1 MGTIE
6 SIRNTEEKLINKAKE
21 TYDTIQKQKYAG
33 GLVNSVLN
41 KDNKM
46 NLPKLEKKYIYKYDE
61 KAVKATLERMLNDN
75 VIVTID
81 VDINTFSEN
90 KDQYCIVCGKSRYS
104 DFTYVGTPVSSKG
117 WASYKVCPTCAAKVE
132 IIYSDPYGGNTKESI
147 NHINDFNKPYK
158 VNK

>member
-1 MGTIE
+1 MATIE

-21 TYDTIQKQKYAG
+21 TYDTVQKQKYDG

-41 KDNKM
+41 DNM
-46 NLPKLEKKYIYKYDE
+46 NMLTKLDKRYIYKYDE
-61 KAVKATLERMLNDN
+61 LAIKTTLEQMLNDN
-75 VIVTID
+75 TIVTID
-81 VDINTFSEN
+81 VDIDTFSEN

-104 DFTYVGTPVSSKG
+104 DFTYVGSPESSKG
-117 WASYKVCPTCAAKVE
+117 WSSYKVCPTCAAKVE
-132 IIYSDPYGGNTKESI
+132 IEYPDPWGGDTKETI